1 MMGKRRRSVALIESD
16 SDDDSNSG
24 ADIDAVITNP
34 VFRCLVGNR
43 NRNLSVNVIKCYL
56 KAGSN
61 WQAQVTL
68 GSIGDPAPKCIQ
80 EPLVVKD
87 GMEDPKTPSWCTAFV
102 YVAVVH
108 CREISTG

>member
-1 MMGKRRRSVALIESD
+1 MYNLFSIFPFIVDDRLMMGKRRRSVALIESD

-61 WQAQVTL
+61 
-68 GSIGDPAPKCIQ
+68 
-80 EPLVVKD
+80 
-87 GMEDPKTPSWCTAFV
+87 
-102 YVAVVH
+102 
-108 CREISTG
+108 

>member
-1 MMGKRRRSVALIESD
+1 MVVSWWNWTVYNLFSIFPFIVDDRLMMGKRRRSVALIESD

-61 WQAQVTL
+61 
-68 GSIGDPAPKCIQ
+68 
-80 EPLVVKD
+80 
-87 GMEDPKTPSWCTAFV
+87 
-102 YVAVVH
+102 
-108 CREISTG
+108 